1 MLVANQQKH
10 QWMETQNEDSE
21 ERGRPKK
28 KSERHKR
35 EKKPTGG
42 EERRRI
48 QNIALRA
55 KWVLEVHHLKLR
67 SP

>member
-1 MLVANQQKH
+1 MK
-10 QWMETQNEDSE
+10 TQNEESE
-21 ERGRPKK
+21 ERGRPNK

-55 KWVLEVHHLKLR
+55 KWVLKVHHLKLR